1 MRREFITIARMKYRA
16 GLFLCMLLAVFC
28 SGGCGG
34 TPKLRTITLNL
45 GGRDFTVEVAD
56 TQETRARGL
65 MFRKSLPENAGML
78 FVFDR
83 DGQQSFWMENTEIP
97 LSIAYLSRSGEIREI
112 HDMTPRSRR
121 LVKSLYAVRY
131 ALEVNQ
137 GTFQKIGVGVGYVVQ
152 NIEAELK
159 K

>member
-1 MRREFITIARMKYRA
+1 MKYRV
-16 GLFLCMLLAVFC
+16 GLLFCMLLPVLGA
-28 SGGCGG
+28 GCDS
-34 TPKLRTITLNL
+34 PAQLKTITLNL
-45 GGRDFTVEVAD
+45 GGKDFIVEVAD
-56 TQETRARGL
+56 NARTRARGL
-65 MFRKSLPENAGML
+65 MFRKNLPENAAML

-97 LSIAYLSRSGEIREI
+97 LSLAYISRGGEIREI
-112 HDMTPRSRR
+112 YDLTPYSRR
-121 LVKSLYAVRY
+121 TVQSVYAVRY

-137 GTFQKIGVGVGYVVQ
+137 GAFQKNGVEAGYVIQ